1 MRDMTE
7 DALFGSFPVL
17 LAGDVL
23 LYRASSLAGYLV
35 CIKTGSLFSH
45 AEVAVSGDRAVAAR
59 LSGTDI
65 YRVDMSG
72 YLWCVR
78 RPWKAIDATEALR
91 AVADDLGKPYPLSD
105 FFYFFDP
112 WLKHRYILR
121 FCSVIV
127 AHFLRAG
134 GVCLFNPAQDLNLV
148 TPDDLWKTPSLV
160 TIWKR

>member
-1 MRDMTE
+1 MIDDGLCE
-7 DALFGSFPVL
+7 SFPVL
-17 LAGDVL
+17 LPGDVL
-23 LYRASSLAGYLV
+23 LYSASSLLGYLV
-35 CIKTGSLFSH
+35 CVKTGSLFSH
-45 AEVAVSGDRAVAAR
+45 AEVAVSGHTTVGAR

-65 YRVDMSG
+65 YGVDMSG
-72 YLWCVR
+72 HLRCVR
-78 RPWKAIDATEALR
+78 RPWKAINAIEALR
-91 AVADDLGKPYPLSD
+91 AVADDVGKPYPLGE

-127 AHFLRAG
+127 AHFLTAG